1 MKKTTISAL
10 AAITLTAASMA
21 FAMPQINREQAQKL
35 NYAHAAISQLYV
47 DTINDVKL
55 VEDAINGML
64 KGLDPH
70 SSYTNAEETRELNEP
85 LEGNFSGIGISFNL
99 SKDTVYVISTVPGGP
114 SEKVGILAGDR
125 ILASNDT
132 ILAGV
137 KMKRSEIMKHLRGPK
152 GSKARLK
159 VLRRNGSKSDTINF
173 VVTRDNIPIHSIDAA
188 YMANDTIGYIRI
200 NKFAAET
207 ADEFREALLKLQK
220 QGMTGLIIDLEEN
233 GGGYLNASVELLSE
247 LLPKYSLAVFTKGN
261 ASERHNHLTTPKSQ
275 QPMFANGRLVVMVN
289 QYSASAAEITA
300 GAIQDYDRGVI
311 IGRRTFGKGL
321 VQRPIPF
328 PDGSMMRL
336 TVAHYYTP
344 TGRDIQKPYQKGEGD
359 KYDMDII
366 DRLNSG
372 ELMHAD
378 SIHYDPA
385 LKVSTL
391 NLGRTIYG
399 GGGISPDIFV
409 PLDTTEYSNYYRD
422 LVAKGV
428 INSFTIDY
436 VDTHRKEL
444 KKKYKNDD
452 TYIKHFTITD
462 EMWTDIKARGEKEGV
477 KYSEE
482 EFTRSKPLIDMIIKG
497 LIGRDIYEDNTYYK
511 IYNTHDPIF
520 IEALD
525 VITGPRYRET
535 LNATKEN

>member
-462 EMWTDIKARGEKEGV
+462 EMWADIKARGEKEGV

>member
-378 SIHYDPA
+378 SIHYDQA

-452 TYIKHFTITD
+452 TYIKLFTITD
-462 EMWTDIKARGEKEGV
+462 EMWADIKARGEKEGV

>member
-462 EMWTDIKARGEKEGV
+462 EMWADIKARGEKEGV

-525 VITGPRYRET
+525 VITGPRYHET